1 MEVPMAALQDAG
13 PARQGAEQPRA
24 TMQVC
29 GKRPRDGGGGFAR
42 YRRRPSSPLVEKNL
56 CP

>member
-1 MEVPMAALQDAG
+1 MAALQDAG

-29 GKRPRDGGGGFAR
+29 GKRPRDGDGGV
-42 YRRRPSSPLVEKNL
+42 RPLPKTPQLSAS
-56 CP
+56 

>member
-1 MEVPMAALQDAG
+1 MAALQDAG

-29 GKRPRDGGGGFAR
+29 GKRPRTGVGG
-42 YRRRPSSPLVEKNL
+42 SPVTEDAPALR
-56 CP
+56 